1 MTGGIMKYNKIKNID
16 KEISLLG
23 FGCWALSKHGW
34 KDVNQ
39 VEAIK
44 TLERSIE
51 LGINFFDTAPIYG
64 FGKSEEILGEITK
77 SIRKDIVIASKFGLR
92 WNQWGH
98 VTHDISRDSILFE
111 VEASLKRLQTDY
123 IDLYQVHHL
132 DGKTSLETVFE
143 TLNQLKEEGVIKAVG
158 VSNFKLEDLKKASN
172 LCDLTS
178 IQNQYNMLQ
187 TQDEKDILPFC
198 EEKNISYISYSTLAQ
213 GLLSEKV
220 KEGYKFSKMDIR
232 KFNDLF
238 HDKDIYKKIESLKT
252 SKKPLIESAFEYVL
266 KENSVKS
273 ILVSTTKVKNLEEN
287 VKLINKLGKDF
298 SKI

>member
-1 MTGGIMKYNKIKNID
+1 MKYNKLKNIE

-34 KDVNQ
+34 KGVNQ

-51 LGINFFDTAPIYG
+51 LGVNFFDTAPIYG

-92 WNQWGH
+92 WNEWGH

-111 VEASLKRLQTDY
+111 IETSLKRLKTDY

-132 DGKTSLETVFE
+132 DDKTSLEVVFN
-143 TLNQLKEEGVIKAVG
+143 TLNELKNQGTIKGIG
-158 VSNFKLEDLKKASN
+158 VSNFKLEDLKKAST
-172 LCDLTS
+172 LCDIST
-178 IQNQYNMLQ
+178 IQNQYNILQ
-187 TQDEKDILPFC
+187 NNDEKDILPFC
-198 EEKNISYISYSTLAQ
+198 EENNISYISYSTLAQ

-220 KEGYKFSKMDIR
+220 KKGYKFAKMDIR
-232 KFNDLF
+232 KFNELF
-238 HDKDIYKKIESLKT
+238 HDENIYDKIDTLKT
-252 SKKPLIESAFEYVL
+252 SNKSLLETSFEYVL
-266 KENSVKS
+266 QQQSIKSV
-273 ILVSTTKVKNLEEN
+273 LVSTTKIKNLEEN
-287 VKLINKLGKDF
+287 IKLINKL
-298 SKI
+298 SNQ

>member
-1 MTGGIMKYNKIKNID
+1 MKYNKIKNID

-39 VEAIK
+39 GEAIK
-44 TLERSIE
+44 TLEKSIE

-64 FGKSEEILGEITK
+64 FGKSEEILGEVTR

-92 WNQWGH
+92 WNEWGH
-98 VTHDISRDSILFE
+98 VTHNISRDSILFE
-111 VEASLKRLQTDY
+111 IEATLKRLKTDY

-132 DGKTSLETVFE
+132 DNETSLDAVFE
-143 TLNQLKEEGVIKAVG
+143 TLNELKEQNVIKGVG
-158 VSNFKLEDLKKASN
+158 VSNFKLEELKQASN
-172 LCDLTS
+172 LCDISS

-187 TQDEKDILPFC
+187 TNDERDILPFC
-198 EEKNISYISYSTLAQ
+198 QNNDIGYISYSTLAQ

-220 KEGYKFSKMDIR
+220 KKGYKFAKMDIR

-238 HDKDIYKKIESLKT
+238 HDRETFDRIEALRSPN
-252 SKKPLIESAFEYVL
+252 KPLIESAFEYVMKQESL
-266 KENSVKS
+266 KS
-273 ILVSTTKVKNLEEN
+273 ILVSTTKIKNLEEN
-287 VKLINKLGKDF
+287 IRLIKKL
-298 SKI
+298 SK

>member
-1 MTGGIMKYNKIKNID
+1 MKYNKIKNID

-39 VEAIK
+39 EEAIK

-64 FGKSEEILGEITK
+64 FGKSEEILGEVTK

-92 WNQWGH
+92 WNEWGH

-111 VEASLKRLQTDY
+111 IDATLKRLKTDY
-123 IDLYQVHHL
+123 LDLYQLHHL
-132 DGKTSLETVFE
+132 DGKTSLETVFN
-143 TLNQLKEEGVIKAVG
+143 TLNELKEQNVIKSIG
-158 VSNFKLEDLKKASN
+158 VSNFKLEELQQASN
-172 LCDLTS
+172 LCDIS
-178 IQNQYNMLQ
+178 SVQNQYNMLQ
-187 TQDEKDILPFC
+187 TNDEKDILPFC
-198 EEKNISYISYSTLAQ
+198 QNNDIGYISYSTLAQ

-220 KEGYKFSKMDIR
+220 KKGYKFAKMDIR

-238 HDKDIYKKIESLKT
+238 HDKETFDRIETLRSPD
-252 SKKPLIESAFEYVL
+252 KPLIESAFEYVMKQESL
-266 KENSVKS
+266 KSV
-273 ILVSTTKVKNLEEN
+273 LVSTTKIKNLEEN
-287 VKLINKLGKDF
+287 IKLIKKL
-298 SKI
+298 SYV